1 MINDFKLAHGMFP
14 FTTDKDGLAEEAP
27 LAIYMAPTK
36 VRGSPSELTTGFVQ

>member
-14 FTTDKDGLAEEAP
+14 FTTDEDGLAEEAP

-36 VRGSPSELTTGFVQ
+36 VRGIFSGLTPGFVQ